1 MRTYTVDD
9 KHDSVPGVHARA
21 NFCMTG
27 ALIQA
32 IVLYFG
38 HGIIFD
44 LIELDYF
51 FSPVIIKLHF
61 YSYQYHLM
69 NESKNDFLNIKI
81 LALLTSNILLPKNPN
96 VFQI

>member
-51 FSPVIIKLHF
+51 FSPVIIKLYF
-61 YSYQYHLM
+61 YKIYYILG
-69 NESKNDFLNIKI
+69 FLGRYS
-81 LALLTSNILLPKNPN
+81 LE
-96 VFQI
+96 